1 MRNILKSI
9 NNNKKIIIG
18 VILAPIVMYILNIYI
33 ISIFNI
39 GTYVGTFIRNLF
51 NYVC

>member
-1 MRNILKSI
+1 MRNILKTM
-9 NNNKKIIIG
+9 NDNRRIIIG
-18 VILAPIVMYILNIYI
+18 VILAPIIMYIFNIYI

>member
-18 VILAPIVMYILNIYI
+18 VILAPIVMYIKNIYI